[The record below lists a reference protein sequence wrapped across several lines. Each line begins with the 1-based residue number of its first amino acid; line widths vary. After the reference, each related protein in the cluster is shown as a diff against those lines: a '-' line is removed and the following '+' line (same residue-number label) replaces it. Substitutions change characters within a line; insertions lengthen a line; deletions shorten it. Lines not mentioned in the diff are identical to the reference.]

1 MRLKYSS
8 STILQLLLLQL
19 LLYSNLLSYVVADEH
34 NHKYQDHDEVVA
46 WMNTVGSIYNRQE
59 TYPYFKLPFCRG
71 TSQVEHRHETLGEAL
86 QGMDLV
92 NSGISIRYLQPIE
105 HQVIC
110 KTTLNPQDIETFK
123 QAISQQYWFTMF
135 IDDLPINAP
144 IGISNLDQDGTD
156 VTYPLHLHKAFTV
169 EYNDDRII
177 SVSLDQQEPMN
188 LNELSTPELSF
199 TYSVTWKPTSILF
212 QDRFDRLL
220 ETKFFEHKVHWLSIC
235 SSFMMV
241 LFLTGMVSI
250 ILLRTVK
257 RDFSRY
263 DREEEGLDDF
273 ERDLGDEGYGWKQ
286 VHGDV
291 FRQPPH
297 LMLMSAF
304 IGSGSQLVVMGL
316 VMIMY
321 IIKSQSYSERASI
334 MSASIA
340 LYTLTAV
347 VSGYSSTKFYA
358 TYGGK
363 DWVRNVILTAII
375 IPVAAGCVGGYINT
389 LAIYYSSSRAVPFM
403 ALFSVIVLWFL
414 VVFPLTI
421 LGAIIARRWGGYNG
435 SVAGEFPC
443 RINPIPRPIPE
454 KLWYQEP
461 LAIAALGGILPFG
474 SIFIEMYFIFTSFWT
489 YKIYYVYG
497 FMLLIF
503 VILLVV
509 SSCVA
514 IVSTYFLLN
523 SEDHRWHWVSFMS
536 CASTSLYIYL
546 YATYYYFTKTK
557 MTGAF
562 QTSFYFGYTGLLC
575 LGMFCMLGFVGHSAG
590 HWFVKKIYQNVKID

>member
-1 MRLKYSS
+1 
-8 STILQLLLLQL
+8 
-19 LLYSNLLSYVVADEH
+19 
-34 NHKYQDHDEVVA
+34 
-46 WMNTVGSIYNRQE
+46 MNTVGPIYNTQE
-59 TYPYFKLPFCRG
+59 TYPYYQLPFCRG
-71 TSQVEHRHETLGEAL
+71 VGQLEHCHETLGEAL
-86 QGMDLV
+86 QGLDLV
-92 NSGISIRYLQPIE
+92 NSGIPMRYLQP
-105 HQVIC
+105 VDWKPIC
-110 KTTLNPQDIETFK
+110 KTTLSKETKDAFTD
-123 QAISQQYWFTMF
+123 AICQQYWFSMF
-135 IDDLPINAP
+135 IDDLPISARVGDDVIVDIIFDDVDAASDLKSKIHAP
-144 IGISNLDQDGTD
+144 LF
-156 VTYPLHLHKAFTV
+156 LHKAFTI
-169 EYNDDRII
+169 EYNGDRII
-177 SVSLDQQEPMN
+177 SVSLDQQDPIDLEEN
-188 LNELSTPELSF
+188 TPAEITF
-199 TYSVTWKPTSILF
+199 TYSVSWRPTDTLF
-212 QDRFDRLL
+212 EDRFSRLL
-220 ETKFFEHKVHWLSIC
+220 EASFFEHNIHWLSIC

-273 ERDLGDEGYGWKQ
+273 DRDLGDEGYGWKQ

-304 IGSGSQLVVMGL
+304 IGSGSQLAVMGL
-316 VMIMY
+316 VMIIY
-321 IIKSQSYSERASI
+321 IIWGQSYSERATI
-334 MSASIA
+334 MTASVAVYTMTA
-340 LYTLTAV
+340 L
-347 VSGYSSTKFYA
+347 VSGYTSTKVYA

-363 DWVRNVILTAII
+363 DWVRNVILTAVLF
-375 IPVAAGCVGGYINT
+375 PVAGGVIGGYINT

-403 ALFSVIVLWFL
+403 ALFSVITLWLL

-421 LGAIIARRWGGYNG
+421 FGAIIARRWG
-435 SVAGEFPC
+435 SAAGNAHLEFPC

-461 LAIAALGGILPFG
+461 LAITALGGILPFA

-497 FMLLIF
+497 FMFLVFL
-503 VILLVV
+503 ILLVV
-509 SSCVA
+509 SACVS

-536 CASTSLYIYL
+536 CASTSIYIYL
-546 YATYYYFTKTK
+546 YATYYFFTKTK
-557 MTGAF
+557 MTGTF

-575 LGMFCMLGFVGHSAG
+575 LGMFCMLGFVGHTAG